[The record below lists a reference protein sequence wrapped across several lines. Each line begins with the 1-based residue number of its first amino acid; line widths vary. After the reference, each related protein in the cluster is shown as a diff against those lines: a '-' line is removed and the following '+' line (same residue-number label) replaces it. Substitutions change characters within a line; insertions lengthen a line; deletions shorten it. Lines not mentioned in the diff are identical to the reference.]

1 MFSDR
6 LPAHVFISTLLFT
19 ALAAA
24 DCPDWNAEQAQ
35 QEISTLQEQIA
46 EWDHRYHR
54 DGQSKIDDELYD
66 QAREQLLSWQVCF
79 ANSSNIEPAT
89 IALQA
94 ARGEHPLPFSQTG
107 LRKLNEV
114 ELHAW
119 IKARDA
125 LWIQP
130 KVDGVAV
137 TLVYEHGQLRHM
149 LSRGDGLAGQNW
161 LMHAQVI
168 RAIPQ
173 QLSTQ
178 AAKITLQAELYLRQ
192 SKHIQAQHG
201 GNNARAQVA
210 GLLKRN
216 HLTASEGATIGLFVW
231 EWPDGPDSMPERLAE
246 LQRLGFRQSIAYS
259 QPINS
264 VADAKHWRQHWYN
277 AALPFATDG
286 VVIKQSQRS
295 IQQPRSS
302 YPPFWA
308 VAWKYPLQH
317 ALTSITE
324 VTFNIGRSGR
334 ITPIAHLQAVQLDD
348 KMIRKVSLGS
358 LAQLKK
364 LSINRGDHVAIA
376 LSGHAIPQLKQVVWR
391 SPQQQAIKLPS
402 AEHYHALSCWQASAE
417 CQQQFLARLTW
428 LSNKKN
434 LNMRGIGAKTWQALI
449 DAQQINRITDWLA
462 LTAEDLQHI
471 PNFAKKRSAQ
481 TVQAF
486 NQAKRQPFHLW
497 LKALGAPAAL
507 SAKTHDDWQSLVQLS
522 AQDWQQQR
530 HFSPTQAKELSAFF
544 QHPAVQAAAVDLQKH
559 NVAGF

>member
-6 LPAHVFISTLLFT
+6 LPALVFISTLLL
-19 ALAAA
+19 APSAAA
-24 DCPDWNAEQAQ
+24 DCPVWDAEQAQ
-35 QEISTLQEQIA
+35 QEINTLQQHIA
-46 EWDHRYHR
+46 DWDHSYHR

-66 QAREQLLSWQVCF
+66 QAREQLLSWQACF
-79 ANSSNIEPAT
+79 ANSPDIEPAT
-89 IALQA
+89 TALKT
-94 ARGEHPLPFSQTG
+94 ARSNYQLPFSQTG
-107 LRKLNEV
+107 LKKLNEV
-114 ELHAW
+114 ELQRW
-119 IKARDA
+119 IKQRDE
-125 LWIQP
+125 LWVQP

-178 AAKITLQAELYLRQ
+178 AAKLTLQAELYLRQ
-192 SKHIQAQHG
+192 SEHIQAQHG

-216 HLTASEGATIGLFVW
+216 QLTASEGATIGLFVW

-391 SPQQQAIKLPS
+391 SPQQQAIKLPN

-434 LNMRGIGAKTWQALI
+434 LNMRGIAVKTWQALI
-449 DAQQINRITDWLA
+449 DAQQVVQLTDWLA
-462 LTAEDLQHI
+462 LSAKDLDRLPGFAE
-471 PNFAKKRSAQ
+471 KRSKH
-481 TVQAF
+481 TYQAF
-486 NQAKRQPFHLW
+486 EHAKRQPFKVW
-497 LKALGAPAAL
+497 LKALGAPAAIVIKQTDNWHSIAAL
-507 SAKTHDDWQSLVQLS
+507 TQ
-522 AQDWQQQR
+522 QDWQQQR
-530 HFSPTQAKELSAFF
+530 HLSTQQAQQAAAFF
-544 QHPAVQAAAVDLQKH
+544 QHPALQAIAVDLQRHK
-559 NVAGF
+559 VDGF